1 MWLGD
6 SWRRSLFALCEKQRR
21 SVRLLLVISQ
31 QPNPSKS
38 PGPGSASAAS
48 IGQINAHGMEYFC
61 QLCVVPTSP
70 ALVAELAPADPA
82 SAEIREH
89 IRGLLTD
96 LIEKDTAGENTAGE
110 NAVSEIVLVGSQDP
124 QWRTAHR
131 GSFRAWGAPQ
141 VQLADGYFLAELVL
155 RYLCVEWEHLISASY
170 PSLVELL
177 TSHRLTPETVV
188 LLGIDGSTGLG
199 PRAPLAELP
208 AAPAADRWA
217 RALLDSGSAKTNAS
231 ASVVDHDA
239 DAYYARD
246 GEAEPAGRVSE
257 KLPAFT
263 ERPSSQQLQ
272 GAGIREPALWL
283 ELASLHAAG
292 ALTQMKLRHADV
304 SHGVARYIATGQ
316 IIGRTGKKGDEVCT
330 DSLE

>member
-1 MWLGD
+1 
-6 SWRRSLFALCEKQRR
+6 
-21 SVRLLLVISQ
+21 
-31 QPNPSKS
+31 
-38 PGPGSASAAS
+38 
-48 IGQINAHGMEYFC
+48 MEYFC

-70 ALVAELAPADPA
+70 ALVTELAPADTA

-89 IRGLLTD
+89 VRGLLTD
-96 LIEKDTAGENTAGE
+96 LIEKAPAGENAAGE
-110 NAVSEIVLVGSQDP
+110 NAVGEIVLVGSQDP

-170 PSLVELL
+170 PSLAELL

-188 LLGIDGSTGLG
+188 LLGIDGSAGLG
-199 PRAPLAELP
+199 PRAPL
-208 AAPAADRWA
+208 ADRWA
-217 RALLDSGSAKTNAS
+217 RALLDSGSDKTRAS

-239 DAYYARD
+239 DAHDTRD
-246 GEAEPAGRVSE
+246 GEAEPAGRLSE
-257 KLPAFT
+257 KFLAFT
-263 ERPSSQQLQ
+263 EPPSSQQLQ

-316 IIGRTGKKGDEVCT
+316 IIGRTGKKGDELCT